1 MSSKSNRLGRGLEA
15 LIPQI
20 LTDEEEKATGAL
32 NTIEI
37 SKIHTN
43 PKQPRTVF
51 DAKGLEELKQSIVEN
66 GVIQPITVRRKD
78 GGYELVT
85 GERRLRAAID
95 LGYDGIPAYVI
106 DVKSEEKMLELALV
120 ENVQREDLNPIELA
134 KAYEQ
139 LQTEY
144 RLSQEE
150 VARKVGK
157 DRATVAN
164 FIRLLKLPVDVQES
178 VAKGEIS
185 MGHARAITGLSS
197 RSEQIRIWKKTVS
210 KAWSV
215 RKVEEEVRKLTDAIE
230 KPSGG
235 KTTKRSPYFSEAE
248 DRIRSLLGTQVKIV
262 PSGKGGR
269 IEIHYYSED
278 DLDRVIE
285 LFQRIEG

>member
-15 LIPQI
+15 LIPPSQ
-20 LTDEEEKATGAL
+20 TDEEKASNAL
-32 NTIEI
+32 DSIEI

-51 DAKGLEELKQSIVEN
+51 DTKGLEELKQSIVEN
-66 GVIQPITVRRKD
+66 GVIQPVTVRKMN
-78 GGYELVT
+78 GGYELIT
-85 GERRLRAAID
+85 GERRLRAVIE
-95 LGYDGIPAYVI
+95 LGYEGIPAYVI
-106 DVKSEEKMLELALV
+106 EVKSEEKMLELALV

-144 RLSQEE
+144 RLSQED

-164 FIRLLKLPVDVQES
+164 FIRLLKLPADVQES
-178 VAKGEIS
+178 VGRGEIS

-210 KAWSV
+210 GAWSV
-215 RKVEEEVRKLTDAIE
+215 RKVEEEVRKLTEAAD
-230 KPSGG
+230 KPSGS
-235 KTTKRSPYFSEAE
+235 KSAKRSPYFSEAE
-248 DRIRSLLGTQVKIV
+248 NRIRTLLGTQVKIV